1 MTASSCT
8 RKLAHQRG
16 LTLIELMI
24 SLVIS
29 LVVSGVAAG
38 VFISAR
44 QTARYADALSRYQ
57 ESLRFAQ
64 AAIADD
70 LRTAAQL
77 GCRTNLTGT
86 AITTHDSLAYSQP
99 VNGLDSATTSSAL
112 GNVIAGK
119 AKTGTDIIRLQFAS
133 RDGVTVN
140 AMAST
145 TGPITAAT
153 PITYAAGDP
162 LVIADCTN
170 ADIFKVSA
178 AVSSGTSI
186 TPTSGLSRVYP
197 ARVSELY
204 RFLDR
209 AYYVNSGNQLVQM
222 TGTTES
228 ILTDGIEDLQ
238 FSYGQDTDATADGYP
253 NRYVGAADVTD
264 WTRITAVRICLLVR
278 SKDQNLA
285 SQTSYKNC
293 ALTATTSTDGRLRFP
308 VNFTVRIRNRGL

>member
-1 MTASSCT
+1 MTRSCT
-8 RKLAHQRG
+8 RKLAYQRG

-44 QTARYADALSRYQ
+44 QTARYAEALSRYQ

-64 AAIADD
+64 AAIAED

-77 GCRTNLTGT
+77 GCRTNLSGT
-86 AITTHDSLAYSQP
+86 AITTHDSLTYSQP
-99 VNGLDSATTSSAL
+99 LDGLDAATTASTL
-112 GNVIAGK
+112 GTVAAGK
-119 AKTGTDIIRLQFAS
+119 AKTGTDIMRLQFAS
-133 RDGVTVN
+133 RDSVTVT
-140 AMAST
+140 AAT
-145 TGPITAAT
+145 TGSITAAT
-153 PITYAAGDP
+153 SITYAAGDP
-162 LVIADCTN
+162 LVIADCTS
-170 ADIFKVSA
+170 ADIF
-178 AVSSGTSI
+178 AVSTAATSTTI
-186 TPTSGLSRVYP
+186 TPTTALSRAYTP
-197 ARVSELY
+197 RVSEVY

-209 AYYVNSGNQLVQM
+209 AYYINSDNQLMQM
-222 TGTTES
+222 TGASES

-238 FSYGQDTDATADGYP
+238 FSYGQDTDATPDGYP
-253 NRYVGAADVTD
+253 NRYVGAASVSD
-264 WTRITAVRICLLVR
+264 WTRVTAVRVCLLVR

-293 ALTATTSTDGRLRFP
+293 ALTDTTSTDGRLRFP